1 MHENLPLDSRR
12 TFEKKLLEKFFLQTG
27 PFPLLF
33 SENSLRFSYLVIYVI
48 KIRYLFFSGMLFVN
62 YNLFFRLSLIANFCK
77 NHGWQMQETPM
88 TNFCKKK
95 LCLCCMMQYFLL
107 SNSGTYLLL
116 GILKTFIPFTR
127 KGLVYHWLFQKVLIS
142 SYSQIWFKDNCH
154 LLILFK

>member
-88 TNFCKKK
+88 TNFCKKVVSVLHDAILSFVK
-95 LCLCCMMQYFLL
+95 QWYLFVIRYPKNFYSLYTKRFSLPLIISKSFNFLL
-107 SNSGTYLLL
+107 FSNM
-116 GILKTFIPFTR
+116 
-127 KGLVYHWLFQKVLIS
+127 V
-142 SYSQIWFKDNCH
+142 
-154 LLILFK
+154 